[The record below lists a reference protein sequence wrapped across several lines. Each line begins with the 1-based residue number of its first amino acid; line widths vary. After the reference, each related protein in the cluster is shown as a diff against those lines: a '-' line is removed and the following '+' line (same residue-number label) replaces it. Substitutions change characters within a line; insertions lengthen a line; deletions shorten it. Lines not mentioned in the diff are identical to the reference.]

1 MRADTVT
8 AWATLA
14 LAIGTVGLAFFTYRL
29 AAASNETR
37 RTDWRPVLIPAKDS
51 VEFWGGHEIRFHLKN
66 VGRGPAL
73 GINGQLRIAGPN
85 GATQPGAPSI
95 CEVGD
100 TIEIVFQVNGSHR
113 PGLIRKMEITYYDV
127 GEWWHVTDLTG
138 FPVGAEDGGG
148 FRIAST
154 IFVGELGRQIGTV
167 FDSRGARDRAKHPR
181 GRAEAIY
188 RDWKRRWSRPSVTKR
203 G

>member
-8 AWATLA
+8 AWATLG

-29 AAASNETR
+29 ATAANETR
-37 RTDWRPVLIPAKDS
+37 RTDWRPVLIPAKDTA
-51 VEFWGGHEIRFHLKN
+51 EFWGDQEIRFRLKN

-73 GINGQLRIAGPN
+73 GINGQLRIAGPS
-85 GATQPGAPSI
+85 GATRPGAPSI

-100 TIEIVFQVNGSHR
+100 TIEIIFQVNGSHR

-138 FPVGAEDGGG
+138 FPVKDEEGGG

-167 FDSRGARDRAKHPR
+167 FDSRRARDRAKHPWQ
-181 GRAEAIY
+181 RAKAIY
-188 RDWKRRWSRPSVTKR
+188 RGWKRQGSGASGRK
-203 G
+203 